1 MAFIPT
7 YCDECSR
14 SALIH
19 VDFVVDSVAVCTSCG
34 CSARVVPGSS
44 FRREDVLPYQAL
56 ADALREAGIGP
67 LNADELTEEIVSAA
81 YPVPGPMLRHFA
93 GAVPSLAFLHLTAN
107 AGPHVVRKTE
117 GMLKT
122 ILRGIA
128 TGRRQSGFIL
138 MKDRWRA
145 RTGG

>member
-19 VDFVVDSVAVCTSCG
+19 ADFVADSIAVCTCCAG
-34 CSARVVPGSS
+34 AARVVPGSS

-56 ADALREAGIGP
+56 ADALRDAGIGP
-67 LNADELTEEIVSAA
+67 LNADELTEEIVSAG
-81 YPVPGPMLRHFA
+81 YPVPGPMLRHLA
-93 GAVPSLAFLHLTAN
+93 RAVPSLSFLHLTAN
-107 AGPHVVRKTE
+107 AGPQIVRKTE

-128 TGRRQSGFIL
+128 TGRRQSGFML

>member
-19 VDFVVDSVAVCTSCG
+19 VDFIHDSTAVCTSCG

-44 FRREDVLPYQAL
+44 FRREDVLPYQTL
-56 ADALREAGIGP
+56 ADAIKEAGIGP

-81 YPVPGPMLRHFA
+81 YLVAGPMLRHLA
-93 GAVPSLAFLHLTAN
+93 RTVPALAFLDLTAN
-107 AGPHVVRKTE
+107 AAPHAVRKTE
-117 GMLKT
+117 GMIKT

-128 TGRRQSGFIL
+128 IGRRQSGFFL
-138 MKDRWRA
+138 MKERLRSS
-145 RTGG
+145 GGD

>member
-19 VDFVVDSVAVCTSCG
+19 ADFVQDSVAVCTSCG

-44 FRREDVLPYQAL
+44 FRREDVVAYQTL
-56 ADALREAGIGP
+56 ADAIREAGIGP
-67 LNADELTEEIVSAA
+67 LSADELADEIASAA
-81 YPVPGPMLRHFA
+81 YPVPGPMLRHLA
-93 GAVPSLAFLHLTAN
+93 KTVPSLAFLDVMAN

-117 GMLKT
+117 AMLRT
-122 ILRGIA
+122 LLRGIA
-128 TGRRQSGFIL
+128 IGRRQSGFFV
-138 MKDRWRA
+138 MKGRLRS
-145 RTGG
+145 RTTG